1 MVGLMAIVWGMLGL
15 MLSGGGAL
23 MPGPT
28 GEWIIP
34 PLGFLRRDLK
44 TVTTGAFPVRLE
56 ASIIGWT
63 ILLRALMNL
72 EDTEY

>member
-1 MVGLMAIVWGMLGL
+1 MLR
-15 MLSGGGAL
+15 GGGARI
-23 MPGPT
+23 PGPT

-44 TVTTGAFPVRLE
+44 TVTTGALPVLLD
-56 ASIIGWT
+56 ASIMGCT

-72 EDTEY
+72 GVKS